1 MARGF
6 GAGENRI
13 RTGLK
18 TPGRGEELEIPGGI
32 AGRDGRSMEQ
42 IERDAREVEKA
53 FDSATLKYFSGGS
66 GKGFGASEEAKVI
79 SWMPAKADLPSSKG
93 NYKTSADAAAAD
105 TKAIVSSMPPEIRTE
120 FIKMREDERQR
131 QDKNLGS
138 QSVNGVNAAV
148 MKRLESKYPEAFAA
162 LKDVAARQAV
172 AKSADLK
179 KEIDARRR
187 ADDTFDEA
195 YENAWNAAREAFN
208 NADSVAKMVLKKG
221 DETYGEARE
230 YVTVNGTGTGEKEV
244 VTQLRPGEPS
254 VSGRV
259 IAVNS
264 GILMARRAAEDALSK
279 LEKVN
284 AKHNKKSSEGLKVG
298 EVTDSVK
305 NEVLRLVTE
314 KMISDK
320 GAFLQ
325 VRGYI
330 PPTATYVGP
339 LNKDK
344 NPVQHINIFGDYGY

>member
-32 AGRDGRSMEQ
+32 AGRDGRSMDQ

-66 GKGFGASEEAKVI
+66 GKGFGASEEATKV
-79 SWMPAKADLPSSKG
+79 SWMPSKADLPSSKQ
-93 NYKTSADAAAAD
+93 KFETSTDAANAD
-105 TKAIVSSMPPEIRTE
+105 VKAILKAMPADLAAQ
-120 FIKMREDERQR
+120 FLQMREDERLR
-131 QDKNLGS
+131 QEKNIGN
-138 QSVNGVNAAV
+138 QSVNGVNANM
-148 MKRLESKYPEAFAA
+148 MKRIEAKYPDAFAA
-162 LKDVAARQAV
+162 FKDIAARKAVAA
-172 AKSADLK
+172 SADLK
-179 KEIDARRR
+179 KEIEELRKDDKFDDFYGEAWKAATKAFSS
-187 ADDTFDEA
+187 ADE
-195 YENAWNAAREAFN
+195 
-208 NADSVAKMVLKKG
+208 VAKMVLKKG

-230 YVTVNGTGTGEKEV
+230 YVSADGTRMGEKESV
-244 VTQLRPGEPS
+244 AQLRPGEPS

-264 GILMARRAAEDALSK
+264 GILMARRAAEDAINSLAK
-279 LEKVN
+279 TYAKVD
-284 AKHNKKSSEGLKVG
+284 KKNPGMMGGVSD
-298 EVTDSVK
+298 TFK
-305 NEVLRLVTE
+305 NDVLRLVTE

-330 PPTATYVGP
+330 APTSQYVGP
-339 LNKDK
+339 VRKDQ
-344 NPVQHINIFGDYGY
+344 NPVQHINPFGDFGY